1 MPLMLRKK
9 DKISALADKLLGI
22 SRKENENT
30 SERKRLKGKNNLERR
45 LASEETS
52 QVKY

>member
-9 DKISALADKLLGI
+9 DKIAALADKLLGH
-22 SRKENENT
+22 SERENEKT
-30 SERKRLKGKNNLERR
+30 SERNRLKGGSHLERR